1 MGKDEKV
8 TIGIQGAEGSFCEEA
23 AIDFCQ
29 RHEISN
35 YQMVYLITSA
45 KVLESLENG
54 TAKFGILA
62 MENAQGGVVI
72 ESMYALAR
80 YSCEITEMFH
90 IHVEQCL
97 LGLPGLA
104 IGDITHIHSHP
115 QALRQ
120 CRNYLADH
128 FWTRP
133 LVEEDDTAMAA
144 SRLADGKL
152 PPTAAVVG
160 SRLCAELYHLH
171 VLADGIQDLK
181 NNLTLFLGVK
191 K

>member
-1 MGKDEKV
+1 MGKAEKM

-29 RHEISN
+29 RHGILD
-35 YQMVYLITSA
+35 YHMAYLITSD
-45 KVLESLENG
+45 KVMSAVDGGKANI
-54 TAKFGILA
+54 GILA

-72 ESMYALAR
+72 ESMYALAK

-90 IHVEQCL
+90 IQVEQCL

-133 LVEEDDTAMAA
+133 LVEEEDTALAA
-144 SRLADGKL
+144 RLLADGKV

-160 SRLCAELYHLH
+160 SQLCAELYKLQ
-171 VLADGIQDLK
+171 VLAEGIQDLK